1 MASNSQV
8 PSNSGVSQAAA
19 SGLAR
24 ARFARATT
32 AAALALLPAVFFL
45 FSLTVGAYHVA
56 PADVW
61 SAIAAGVAGS
71 ADSANDLA
79 ANVIL
84 QTRLPRVA
92 AASLVGAGLAVAGA
106 VFQGIFKNPLAS
118 PYTLGVSNGAG
129 FGAGLAIIFSL
140 GVAGIQ
146 LFAVGFGL
154 AAVGLTF
161 LIAARGRKD
170 TVTLVLAGMLVGSLF
185 ASLVSLLKFV
195 ADPTEK
201 LPQIVYWI
209 MGTLSGV
216 GIEEIVRILPLYVA
230 CFVVIVLFRWR
241 INVLSMG
248 DSEARSF
255 GIDVRF
261 DRTAVIAASSM
272 LTALVV
278 SVSGIIGWV
287 GIVIPHLARMLVGPD
302 FRRLIPASASL
313 GVCYLLVIDDICRTL
328 TPTEIPIGVITG
340 IVGVPMFL
348 YFIYKKR
355 VNW

>member
-1 MASNSQV
+1 MLWRTATRIVLVALPIAAFFVSLSIGAYQV
-8 PSNSGVSQAAA
+8 PLSDVWSIMLRAA
-19 SGLAR
+19 SGTLADK
-24 ARFARATT
+24 
-32 AAALALLPAVFFL
+32 
-45 FSLTVGAYHVA
+45 S
-56 PADVW
+56 
-61 SAIAAGVAGS
+61 
-71 ADSANDLA
+71 DLA

-84 QTRLPRVA
+84 QTRLPRVI

-129 FGAGLAIIFSL
+129 FGAGLAIILSL
-140 GVAGIQ
+140 GAASIQ
-146 LFAVGFGL
+146 LFAVCFGL

-170 TVTLVLAGMLVGSLF
+170 TVTLVLAGMLIGSLF

-216 GIEEIVRILPLYVA
+216 SIEEIARILPL
-230 CFVVIVLFRWR
+230 FIVCMTLIFLFRWR
-241 INVLSMG
+241 INVMSMG
-248 DSEARSF
+248 DQEARSF
-255 GIDVRF
+255 GVDVQF
-261 DRTAVIAASSM
+261 DRTIVIGASSM

-287 GIVIPHLARMLVGPD
+287 GIVIPHLSRMLVGPD

-313 GVCYLLVIDDICRTL
+313 GICYLLVIDDICRTL
-328 TPTEIPIGVITG
+328 TSTEIPIGVITG
-340 IVGVPMFL
+340 IIGVPMFL
-348 YFIYKKR
+348 YFIYKKK